1 MTHKKYMDKILA
13 KATPLGTIGGEGL
26 GPFAKTTS
34 NPVQTMITGI
44 SGVIGMLTIVAAI
57 WFLIQVTL
65 AGISWIS
72 AAGDKN
78 KLTEA
83 REKLTNAFIG
93 LVVVVAGWAILAL
106 AGQFFGW
113 SDILAPA
120 SLFEKIKF
128 K

>member
-1 MTHKKYMDKILA
+1 MHTIFAAGKS
-13 KATPLGTIGGEGL
+13 LGNIGGEGL
-26 GPFAKTTS
+26 GPFAKNTKNPAQAITS
-34 NPVQTMITGI
+34 AI
-44 SGVIGMLTIVAAI
+44 SGVIGFMTILAAL
-57 WFLIQVTL
+57 WFFFQITL

-78 KLTEA
+78 KLNEA
-83 REKLTNAFIG
+83 RDRLTNAFIG
-93 LVVVVAGWAILAL
+93 LTVVVAGWAILAL

-113 SDILAPA
+113 SEILAPA